1 MTKLSNIAGAGLFAL
16 TIAAM
21 AAPATATTP
30 VTSDALY
37 SYCQAEKQRRGH
49 GSAELGEIVVA
60 VDRWGAPD
68 LRCRLSA
75 PEKSRWL
82 TALPASV
89 CQAVAGNSRWF
100 MSAYR
105 VHCGS
110 PDAVNH
116 EQKPPAELLQVEL
129 PERKRL

>member
-1 MTKLSNIAGAGLFAL
+1 MTKISSIAGAGLIAL
-16 TIAAM
+16 TIAA
-21 AAPATATTP
+21 APAPAMATTP

-37 SYCQAEKQRRGH
+37 AYCHAEKERRGH

-75 PEKSRWL
+75 PDRSRWL

-89 CQAVAGNSRWF
+89 CQAISGNSRWF

-105 VHCGS
+105 VHCEAPENAS
-110 PDAVNH
+110 PEPNPSAQPLRV
-116 EQKPPAELLQVEL
+116 AL